1 MKTQPEQDKADSM
14 GDYREIVLQ
23 EVKTAGEVNTQSLA
37 KRLGVD
43 HQILVGAV
51 KSLQSLGDVSCL

>member
-1 MKTQPEQDKADSM
+1 MA
-14 GDYREIVLQ
+14 DYREILLQ
-23 EVKTAGEVNTQSLA
+23 EVEKAGEVNTQSLA

-51 KSLQSLGDVSCL
+51 KSLQSLGDVSSF